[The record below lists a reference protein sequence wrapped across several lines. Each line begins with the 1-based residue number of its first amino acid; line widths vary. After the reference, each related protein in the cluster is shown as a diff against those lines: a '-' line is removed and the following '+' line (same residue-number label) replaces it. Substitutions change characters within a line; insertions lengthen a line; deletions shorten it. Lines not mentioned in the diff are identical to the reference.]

1 MKIIVQTSRKLTV
14 CFFLIC
20 IYFVSS
26 TASASSY
33 ESLAPKKVNVGASA
47 MTYVDVGEGTPIIFI
62 HGWSSHKGYWKEQIE
77 AFSDSNRVIA
87 YDWRGMGG
95 SNGGDKPYEFYELI
109 EDLRFFIDSLN
120 LKQKPILVGHSLGG
134 LQVMHFASKYPDVP
148 AAIIS
153 VDAPGRD
160 SLITGRMMFWA
171 MSATYALTSFL
182 TDYNANALQIPFN
195 RFFFYSS
202 EFVETHNSFIN
213 VWEEQFKSNA
223 VVSLINSFRAMTFR
237 IRTVKPVNGVSA
249 LFVMGSED
257 RFISLG
263 QTEDYASL
271 FQDSKLEIIAGAGHM
286 SSEEQ
291 PEYFNKLLE
300 TFIDET
306 LPNRATNKLVHTK
319 DVGEELNR

>member
-1 MKIIVQTSRKLTV
+1 MKTIVQNSRKLFV
-14 CFFLIC
+14 YLFFIST
-20 IYFVSS
+20 YFVSS
-26 TASASSY
+26 TASSSLY
-33 ESLAPKKVNVGASA
+33 ENLAPKKVTFGSSA

-62 HGWSSHKGYWKEQIE
+62 HGWSSHKGYWKEQIKV
-77 AFSDSNRVIA
+77 FSDSNRVIA

-95 SNGGDKPYEFYELI
+95 SNGGEEPYEFSELI

-134 LQVMHFASKYPDVP
+134 LQVMHFASMYPDVP

-160 SLITGRMMFWA
+160 SLITGRMMYWA

-182 TDYNANALQIPFN
+182 SDYSANLLQVPFN

-202 EFVETHNSFIN
+202 KFIENNESFIN
-213 VWEEQFKSNA
+213 AWEEQFKSNS
-223 VVSLINSFRAMTFR
+223 VDSLINSFRAMTFR
-237 IRTVKPVNGVSA
+237 TRTEKTVYGVPA

-257 RFISLG
+257 RFISQD
-263 QTEDYASL
+263 QTEDYGSL
-271 FQDSKLEIIAGAGHM
+271 FPGSQLKIISGAGHM

-291 PEYFNKLLE
+291 PDYFNQLLE
-300 TFIDET
+300 SFIEVA
-306 LPNRATNKLVHTK
+306 LPNRVTNKLVRVT
-319 DVGEELNR
+319 DVGEE

>member
-1 MKIIVQTSRKLTV
+1 MKIIVQTRRKLTV
-14 CFFLIC
+14 CIFLII

-26 TASASSY
+26 TASASLY
-33 ESLAPKKVNVGASA
+33 ESLSPKKVAFGSSA
-47 MTYVDVGEGTPIIFI
+47 MSYVDVGEGTPIIFI

-87 YDWRGMGG
+87 YEWRGMGG
-95 SNGGDKPYEFYELI
+95 SNGGEEPYEFSELI
-109 EDLRFFIDSLN
+109 EDLRFFIESLN

-134 LQVMHFASKYPDVP
+134 LQVMHFAAMYPDVP

-160 SLITGRMMFWA
+160 SLITGRVMYWA

-182 TDYNANALQIPFN
+182 SDYNANALQIPFN

-202 EFVETHNSFIN
+202 EFIENHDSFIHA
-213 VWEEQFKSNA
+213 WEEQFKSNS
-223 VVSLINSFRAMTFR
+223 VDSLINSFRAMTFR
-237 IRTVKPVNGVSA
+237 TRTKKAVKGVPA

-257 RFISLG
+257 RFISQD
-263 QTEDYASL
+263 QTEDYGSL
-271 FQDSKLEIIAGAGHM
+271 FPGSQLEIISGAGHM

-291 PEYFNKLLE
+291 PDYFNQLLE
-300 TFIDET
+300 SFIGET
-306 LPNRATNKLVHTK
+306 LPNEVTNKLVRVK
-319 DVGEELNR
+319 YVVEE